1 MEKKYI
7 QTDKAPSAIGA
18 YSQAVAL
25 GDLVFLSGQIPLI
38 PDKMEIISS
47 EIDEQIIQVF
57 NNLEAVLKESG
68 SSLTNVLKLNV
79 YLVNLSYFPN
89 VNQHM
94 EKIFPKPFPARAV
107 VEVSKLP
114 KDALIEI
121 DAIAKL

>member
-7 QTDKAPSAIGA
+7 QTDNAPSAIGA
-18 YSQAVAL
+18 YSQAVVL

-38 PDKMEIISS
+38 PIKMEIISS
-47 EIDEQIIQVF
+47 EIDEQIMQVF
-57 NNLEAVLKESG
+57 NNLEAVLNESG
-68 SSLTNVLKLNV
+68 SSFANVVKLNV
-79 YLVNLSYFPN
+79 YLTNLNYFPN
-89 VNQHM
+89 VNQYM
-94 EKIFPKPFPARAV
+94 EKIFPRPFPARAV